1 MLVEPA
7 SSITDFALGIVALS
21 AALGLGKSSGVHPN
35 WRWAFLAIGV
45 GGLLGG
51 IYHGFIVSHETIAEA
66 SWSTIS
72 LVIAVAISFILAA
85 TVATV
90 LGEGRGRPLLAIR
103 TACLV
108 AFLILAIL
116 GHATLTTLVITEGL
130 AMIAVLVLWAHA
142 WRIGQPGVGLVI
154 IAILA
159 SMLAGAVRG
168 SGIHGTFGGWEFDP
182 DALYHLAQM
191 PGLALLYVALRRRA
205 HALGPG
211 TFAVQPSLSP
221 ASSI

>member
-7 SSITDFALGIVALS
+7 SSVTDFALGIVALS
-21 AALGLGKSSGVHPN
+21 AVLGLGRNSGVHPN
-35 WRWAFLAIGV
+35 WRWAFLAIGI

-51 IYHGFIVSHETIAEA
+51 IYHGFIVSHETIAKA

-90 LGEGRGRPLLAIR
+90 LGEGRGRPLLGVR

-116 GHATLTTLVITEGL
+116 GRATLTTLVITEGL
-130 AMIAVLVLWAHA
+130 TMIMVLVLWAHA
-142 WRIGQPGVGLVI
+142 WRIGQPGVGLVMV
-154 IAILA
+154 AIVA
-159 SMLAGAVRG
+159 SMAAGAVRG
-168 SGIHGTFGGWEFDP
+168 SGIHGAFGGWEFDP

-191 PGLALLYVALRRRA
+191 PGLAFLYVALRRRA
-205 HALGPG
+205 HALEPG
-211 TFAVQPSLSP
+211 AFTKQPSLSP
-221 ASSI
+221 ARGA